1 MCSSLRLFFFCPS
14 VMYDLQN
21 AGKHCQSWRRSPPRK
36 MNPLAAA
43 PDLQLVLTQ
52 LRMLAGINH
61 FWCQLPGRI
70 YHSIWKRITCRM
82 EKDDEIWTTFFTF
95 KRKFVHPRERWGA
108 GNGFLPG
115 LKCSAIVVLEDT
127 WNYWWISTVESK
139 WKKKKTRGCC
149 RYKNRRLLYSTTW
162 KMTVGEAI
170 GGETRSVL
178 VNPLIYKPVARA
190 RHRRRTETFEMWWM
204 VTPCWTP
211 SRFKL

>member
-1 MCSSLRLFFFCPS
+1 MFIAPSFFFLPERDVWPPKCRKALPIVAPFPPS
-14 VMYDLQN
+14 QN
-21 AGKHCQSWRRSPPRK
+21 ESTRCRSWR
-36 MNPLAAA
+36 AAGVDTVA
-43 PDLQLVLTQ
+43 NARWYKSLLMPTSWPYLPQHLKKNHMQNGKRMMKYGQL
-52 LRMLAGINH
+52 
-61 FWCQLPGRI
+61 
-70 YHSIWKRITCRM
+70 
-82 EKDDEIWTTFFTF
+82 FFTF

-139 WKKKKTRGCC
+139 WKKKKKRGCC
-149 RYKNRRLLYSTTW
+149 RHKNIRLLYSTTW

-178 VNPLIYKPVARA
+178 VNPLIYQPVTRA
-190 RHRRRTETFEMWWM
+190 RHRRRAETFEMWWM